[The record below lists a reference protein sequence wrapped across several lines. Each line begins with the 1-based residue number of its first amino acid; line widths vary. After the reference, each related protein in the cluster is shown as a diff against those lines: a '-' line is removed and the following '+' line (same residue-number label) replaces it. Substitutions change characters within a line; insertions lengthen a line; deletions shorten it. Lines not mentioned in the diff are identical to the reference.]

1 MWGNVLRIAI
11 CHATCTD
18 RFVLRIVVDAAPT
31 PLVQRRRLRTELRRA
46 RSAADL
52 TQDQVAQAMD
62 WSISKIIRIE
72 TGAVNVSTNDL
83 KALLNL
89 YNILDPDRTSQLIE
103 LARAARQTSWWNKYK
118 EAISDQYFQLIGYVE
133 AASVVRSYE
142 PLLIPG
148 LLQTPEYA
156 ETIFQKFA
164 ESGESSNLIQARM
177 KIRLT
182 RQQLFDRPT
191 APAMF
196 FILDQAAVQRLTGA
210 RDIDRDQLDRLIG
223 LASRPN
229 VTIEV
234 IPFSGGLYHGMLESF
249 TIVEFPDPEDSDILY
264 RETSRETI
272 ISRDDAEE
280 TSIYRE
286 DFEDMRRMSLG
297 ADGTLSL
304 LANLM
309 EEFS

>member
-1 MWGNVLRIAI
+1 MRKPKVTCTLITACQAIWASLCPVSIGQAPTATLNLLLADSQWRRLLRVKVRHCCQLPGTRRRQIALGCLPHGIMWGNVLRIAN

-18 RFVLRIVVDAAPT
+18 RLVLRIVVDAAPT

-62 WSISKIIRIE
+62 WSLSKIIRIE

-89 YNILDPDRTSQLIE
+89 YNILDPERTSQLIE

-156 ETIFQKFA
+156 ETTFQKFA
-164 ESGESSNLIQARM
+164 ESGEPSNLIQARM
-177 KIRLT
+177 EIRLT

-191 APAMF
+191 AP
-196 FILDQAAVQRLTGA
+196 G
-210 RDIDRDQLDRLIG
+210 
-223 LASRPN
+223 
-229 VTIEV
+229 
-234 IPFSGGLYHGMLESF
+234 
-249 TIVEFPDPEDSDILY
+249 
-264 RETSRETI
+264 
-272 ISRDDAEE
+272 
-280 TSIYRE
+280 
-286 DFEDMRRMSLG
+286 MSLYPRSG
-297 ADGTLSL
+297 RSPAPDRRTGHCP
-304 LANLM
+304 
-309 EEFS
+309 

>member
-1 MWGNVLRIAI
+1 M
-11 CHATCTD
+11 
-18 RFVLRIVVDAAPT
+18 DAAPT

-103 LARAARQTSWWNKYK
+103 LARAARQTSWWSKYK

-164 ESGESSNLIQARM
+164 ESSESSNLIQARM

-249 TIVEFPDPEDSDILY
+249 TIVEFPDPEDSDVLY